1 MASQNGMGYAQNYD
15 VILKWLAEA
24 LRGETLEVLGVPTG
38 RIEEVFGYEP
48 VEIAVTAERVDVML
62 RDETGAFYHLEEQR
76 NLRRTDL
83 YRFAS
88 YHFLAARQ
96 WGVQLTDVI
105 LASGEVYAGEKVITT
120 QSGTYTP
127 LVIDFTQRDGHRR
140 LREIRDVV
148 QAGTFEQWFELVFL
162 PLYGKET
169 GGARSAF
176 VEEVL
181 RFEAD
186 LYKARKL
193 PARLVAATMILSN
206 KLIATE
212 RLEAL
217 WEEVKMLEI
226 LEIARKKGIEEGLQ
240 EGKTLGL
247 QEGKT
252 LGLQEGKTLGLQEGK
267 TLGQVDMA
275 RDMLMEALIERFGLI
290 PAHLSKQIRPLD
302 DVNVIKGLFHQAL
315 TCSSLTAF
323 EMVVK
328 QATAPPS
335 EDIAHDAEP

>member
-1 MASQNGMGYAQNYD
+1 MANQNGMAYAQNYD
-15 VILKWLAEA
+15 VIIKWLAEA
-24 LRGETLEVLGVPTG
+24 LRGETLDVLGVPTG
-38 RIEEVFGYEP
+38 RIEEVFGFEP
-48 VEIAVTAERVDVML
+48 VEIAVKAERVDVML

-88 YHFLAARQ
+88 YHFMAARQ
-96 WGVQLTDVI
+96 WGVHLTDVI

-120 QSGTYTP
+120 QSGTYAP
-127 LVIDFTQRDGHRR
+127 LVIDFTQRDGRRR
-140 LREIRDVV
+140 LTEIRDAV
-148 QAGTFEQWFELVFL
+148 QAGTFEHWFELVFL

-169 GGARSAF
+169 GEARSAF

-181 RFEAD
+181 HFEVD

-193 PARLVAATMILSN
+193 SARLVAATMILSN
-206 KLIATE
+206 KLITTE

-217 WEEVKMLEI
+217 WEEVKMLDI
-226 LEIARKKGIEEGLQ
+226 LEIARKKGIEEGIQEGKTLGLQEGKTLGLQ

-267 TLGQVDMA
+267 TLGQ
-275 RDMLMEALIERFGLI
+275 
-290 PAHLSKQIRPLD
+290 
-302 DVNVIKGLFHQAL
+302 
-315 TCSSLTAF
+315 
-323 EMVVK
+323 
-328 QATAPPS
+328 
-335 EDIAHDAEP
+335 

>member
-1 MASQNGMGYAQNYD
+1 MVLNRKQTQSGTTNMASQNGMGYAQNYD

-140 LREIRDVV
+140 LREIRDAV

-252 LGLQEGKTLGLQEGK
+252 LG
-267 TLGQVDMA
+267 QVDMA